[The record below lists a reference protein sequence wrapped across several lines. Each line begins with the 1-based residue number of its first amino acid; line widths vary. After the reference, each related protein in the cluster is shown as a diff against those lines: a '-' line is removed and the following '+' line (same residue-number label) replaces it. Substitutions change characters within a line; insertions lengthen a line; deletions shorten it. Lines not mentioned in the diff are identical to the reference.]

1 MTQPRLGVEHQE
13 HRRGPVQDGGN
24 LAGPHARV
32 DPRRDRSEPEQR
44 GVEDGVLD
52 ARGKEQADHVPLG
65 DPEPGEVAGHAIGR
79 PVPGREGEAAPA
91 ALPVRLDVGLDG
103 TVQAC
108 RLPQDRHHGLMLI
121 RWNAHWHGGR
131 RWYQGCREWPAPVR
145 SYARDVLVALCGGVG
160 AARML
165 SGLVR
170 VVPPGDITAIV
181 NVGDDMELYGLS
193 ICPDLD
199 TVTYTLAG
207 MDNRDTGW
215 GVAGE
220 SWVVMDELA
229 RLGGEDWFR
238 LGDRDLATHLFR
250 TGRLR
255 AGEPLSAVTAELAR
269 RRGIAVRL
277 VPATDDPLRTRVALA
292 EVSELGPPGTE
303 VSFQDYFVRLHHD
316 VAVRGVRFDGAGTA
330 HPAPGVMDA
339 LGDAETIV
347 VCPSNPVVSI
357 GPVLAVP
364 GVRDALVARRRRVVG
379 VSPIVAGAALKG
391 PADRLMAEL
400 GTEPSVVGVAR
411 LYAPWVGTLV
421 VDVADA
427 SHAAAIE
434 AEGVR
439 CVVTPT
445 VMSTP
450 ERAEALARAV
460 VDAAG

>member
-1 MTQPRLGVEHQE
+1 MTLSRLWVEHQE
-13 HRRGPVQDGGN
+13 HGRGAVHDGGH
-24 LAGPHARV
+24 LTGPHPRV
-32 DPRRDRSEPEQR
+32 DPRRDRPEPEQR
-44 GVEDGVLD
+44 GIEDGVVD
-52 ARGKEQADHVPLG
+52 ARGQEQADDVPLG
-65 DPEPGEVAGHAIGR
+65 HPEAGEVAGHAVGR
-79 PVPGREGEAAPA
+79 PVPGGEGQAVPA
-91 ALPVRLDVGLDG
+91 ARSIRLDVCLEGA
-103 TVQAC
+103 VHPS
-108 RLPQDRHHGLMLI
+108 RLPQDGHHGLMLI

-131 RWYQGCREWPAPVR
+131 RSYQEQREWPPSGR

-170 VVPPGDITAIV
+170 VVPPRDITGIV
-181 NVGDDMELYGLS
+181 NVGDDMELHGLS

-220 SWVVMDELA
+220 SWAVMDELA

-255 AGEPLSAVTAELAR
+255 TGEPLSAVTAELAR

-277 VPATDDPLRTRVALA
+277 LPVTDDPLRTRVALA
-292 EVSELGPPGTE
+292 EATELGASGTE

-316 VAVRGVRFDGAGTA
+316 VPVRGVRFDGAGTA
-330 HPAPGVMDA
+330 RPAPGSWTRSA
-339 LGDAETIV
+339 TPRPLWCAPRTLSSRSARCWPSR
-347 VCPSNPVVSI
+347 VCAMPWWPAGTGSWACRPSWP
-357 GPVLAVP
+357 
-364 GVRDALVARRRRVVG
+364 ARRSRAPPIGSWPSWAPSPPWSAWPACTRRG
-379 VSPIVAGAALKG
+379 SA
-391 PADRLMAEL
+391 RSSW
-400 GTEPSVVGVAR
+400 TSRTPSC
-411 LYAPWVGTLV
+411 
-421 VDVADA
+421 
-427 SHAAAIE
+427 AAAIE